1 MIFFILQILGAWL
14 AVSLIAAPVLIP
26 LLLRRIAKH
35 DAWVEQ
41 SRQPP
46 LKIYRFPEVRET
58 HRPR

>member
-1 MIFFILQILGAWL
+1 MIFFVFKILGAWL

-26 LLLRRIAKH
+26 LLMRRFAKH
-35 DAWVEQ
+35 DEWVEQ

-46 LKIYRFPEVRET
+46 LKIYRVPEVRET